1 MHKAGDFSMKL
12 SREMLRSIIREAGCG
27 DAAAAE
33 VPLAPEP
40 LELAVEP
47 LSETSPGP
55 VGDLMVEMQV
65 ATRALE
71 QVVESVQ
78 NAAHL
83 CHDCGNGV
91 AAQAP
96 IMEAMV
102 TQAEALQEMLDAQ
115 NAIVTESASDESSLI
130 DSIGALVEI

>member
-1 MHKAGDFSMKL
+1 MKI
-12 SREMLRSIIREAGCG
+12 SREMLRSIIREQCG
-27 DAAAAE
+27 GDVMDSPVA
-33 VPLAPEP
+33 LEP
-40 LELAVEP
+40 VEP
-47 LSETSPGP
+47 VSEPVLETAAGP
-55 VGDLMVEMQV
+55 VGELMVEMEV

-83 CHDCGNGV
+83 CPDCGSGV

-102 TQAEALQEMLDAQ
+102 AQAEALQEMLDAQ
-115 NAIVTESASDESSLI
+115 QAVVLSESAAP
-130 DSIGALVEI
+130 ALAPEISVVEL

>member
-1 MHKAGDFSMKL
+1 MKI
-12 SREMLRSIIREAGCG
+12 SREMLRSIIREQCG
-27 DAAAAE
+27 GDVMDSPVALE
-33 VPLAPEP
+33 PVEPEP
-40 LELAVEP
+40 VLETAA
-47 LSETSPGP
+47 GP
-55 VGDLMVEMQV
+55 VGELMVEMEV

-83 CHDCGNGV
+83 CPDCGTGV

-115 NAIVTESASDESSLI
+115 QARVLSESAAP
-130 DSIGALVEI
+130 ALAPEISVVEL

>member
-1 MHKAGDFSMKL
+1 
-12 SREMLRSIIREAGCG
+12 
-27 DAAAAE
+27 
-33 VPLAPEP
+33 
-40 LELAVEP
+40 
-47 LSETSPGP
+47 
-55 VGDLMVEMQV
+55 MVEMQV

>member
-1 MHKAGDFSMKL
+1 MRL
-12 SREMLRSIIREAGCG
+12 SREMLRSIIKEAGCG

-33 VPLAPEP
+33 APLAPEP

-47 LSETSPGP
+47 LVETSPGP
-55 VGDLMVEMQV
+55 VGDLMIEMEV

-115 NAIVTESASDESSLI
+115 HVVVTESVSDESSLL
-130 DSIGALVEI
+130 DSVSALVEL